1 MQPLPLKNPTFD
13 MSPEMISQLCLFYRE
28 DHIPC
33 YAARECLRAI
43 TCARQHKCTSES
55 STLRAWKRRKSATLG
70 LIVQACGKG
79 WRICGNTTE
88 FLLSNDTFPKA
99 KKLNYPCPMESFEPV
114 CGCPTTSDGNGLHPT
129 SDRIIE
135 KLSQYCVTPGLLL
148 CETVKPLVIRF
159 LVLF

>member
-1 MQPLPLKNPTFD
+1 MASARACASVMMRLIDRRTETD
-13 MSPEMISQLCLFYRE
+13 RE
-28 DHIPC
+28 REECHQAQRRV
-33 YAARECLRAI
+33 AA
-43 TCARQHKCTSES
+43 
-55 STLRAWKRRKSATLG
+55 LRAWKRRKSATLG

-148 CETVKPLVIRF
+148 CETVIKPLVIY
-159 LVLF
+159 